1 MIIETLTAFSAV
13 KIVWESLEIL
23 HMVHV
28 GHITGKASY
37 KGGNAVKNA
46 IQQYQLKWQDQKNPA
61 QQLERE
67 AKHSTI
73 FRLLAMLPKLFRI
86 LIIRRKPI

>member
-37 KGGNAVKNA
+37 KGGSAVKNA
-46 IQQYQLKWQDQKNPA
+46 IQQYQLKLQDKKNPA

-67 AKHSTI
+67 AKT
-73 FRLLAMLPKLFRI
+73 L
-86 LIIRRKPI
+86 